1 MLGCSVWAQGNEHQ
15 DMLAWGWDGD
25 TNPTPADLRINVLGW
40 ARLDPTL
47 TPGLLPASHGS
58 LAP

>member
-1 MLGCSVWAQGNEHQ
+1 
-15 DMLAWGWDGD
+15 MLAWGWDGD

-47 TPGLLPASHGS
+47 TPGMVLSVPWLPGPAARREWEEIIIRMH
-58 LAP
+58 